1 ADGTLDGGEDE
12 DKEDVKAAQEKDDV
26 EEATTEVSRNKAVDE
41 AAQTADS
48 VEDAKQD
55 EKLQETVQ
63 ETEEIKEDKAFDK
76 PTEKAEDM
84 YQQSVVL
91 ALKGWERAEKE
102 LESATEVLIFA
113 RSQWQKAVTDQNQ
126 EKQSTWDQNIKEAEK
141 NVDKVKRD
149 VDKAEEQFQK
159 AAERLKEEEAK
170 VSAAAPAQAQ
180 LSFESDLSDVVV
192 ALGEHDWSLTAH
204 RSWNFIGCFEHMPRN
219 FDLCF

>member
-1 ADGTLDGGEDE
+1 
-12 DKEDVKAAQEKDDV
+12 
-26 EEATTEVSRNKAVDE
+26 
-41 AAQTADS
+41 
-48 VEDAKQD
+48 
-55 EKLQETVQ
+55 
-63 ETEEIKEDKAFDK
+63 
-76 PTEKAEDM
+76 M

-159 AAERLKEEEAK
+159 AAEGSRRKKQKFQQRHLRRPGGLCA
-170 VSAAAPAQAQ
+170 SACAVVAVA
-180 LSFESDLSDVVV
+180 FDLHSRMVVV
-192 ALGEHDWSLTAH
+192 RFRGCCFLGSCSPLGKDPLVVKLSPLHVGEWRGLFGADGLLAASGFTQICCTCFAAWKRHLCGSGKGVTQSFLH
-204 RSWNFIGCFEHMPRN
+204 LVFCRCFSMGCP
-219 FDLCF
+219 C

>member
-1 ADGTLDGGEDE
+1 
-12 DKEDVKAAQEKDDV
+12 
-26 EEATTEVSRNKAVDE
+26 
-41 AAQTADS
+41 
-48 VEDAKQD
+48 
-55 EKLQETVQ
+55 
-63 ETEEIKEDKAFDK
+63 DKAFDK

-170 VSAAAPAQAQ
+170 VSAAAPAQDPLVVK
-180 LSFESDLSDVVV
+180 LSPLHV
-192 ALGEHDWSLTAH
+192 GEWRGLFGADGLLAIHQHLTKKHDKYTSKSL
-204 RSWNFIGCFEHMPRN
+204 RSKGAGRAISIQH
-219 FDLCF
+219 LL